1 MLYWIASAWIMGFIG
16 STHCIGMCGPLALSL
31 PIQSQTIVGRM
42 FNALVYNLGR
52 ITTYALYGSL
62 LGITHQLLVPF
73 VFQNQLSLIMG
84 GVMILLSVYY
94 LFFNNRL
101 VSLGGTNRFYQAV
114 SSRLGKLYQH
124 SSTRNM
130 YLIGLLNG
138 LLPCGLVYLALAT
151 AFASASFTKSVL
163 FMTFFGF
170 GTLPAMWGILFF
182 ANYIT
187 PVIRQSLRKFVPFIY
202 AITGIL
208 LILRGMGDHN
218 PLQQFMPSIYCST
231 SM

>member
-1 MLYWIASAWIMGFIG
+1 
-16 STHCIGMCGPLALSL
+16 
-31 PIQSQTIVGRM
+31 
-42 FNALVYNLGR
+42 
-52 ITTYALYGSL
+52 
-62 LGITHQLLVPF
+62 
-73 VFQNQLSLIMG
+73 
-84 GVMILLSVYY
+84 
-94 LFFNNRL
+94 
-101 VSLGGTNRFYQAV
+101 
-114 SSRLGKLYQH
+114 
-124 SSTRNM
+124 
-130 YLIGLLNG
+130 
-138 LLPCGLVYLALAT
+138 
-151 AFASASFTKSVL
+151 L

-218 PLQQFMPSIYCST
+218 PLHQFMPSIYCST